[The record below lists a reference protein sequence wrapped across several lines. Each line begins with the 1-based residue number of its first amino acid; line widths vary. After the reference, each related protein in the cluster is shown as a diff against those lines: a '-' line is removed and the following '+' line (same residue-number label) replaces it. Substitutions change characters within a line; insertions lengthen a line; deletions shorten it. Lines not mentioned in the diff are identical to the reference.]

1 MIQTKRRNSVRR
13 QGGKIVCKEDP
24 IENPNGRKKQ
34 IAESRDNGQQAVE
47 YVLAD
52 TGCGMLFV
60 EKKKTEGE

>member
-1 MIQTKRRNSVRR
+1 M
-13 QGGKIVCKEDP
+13 CKEDP